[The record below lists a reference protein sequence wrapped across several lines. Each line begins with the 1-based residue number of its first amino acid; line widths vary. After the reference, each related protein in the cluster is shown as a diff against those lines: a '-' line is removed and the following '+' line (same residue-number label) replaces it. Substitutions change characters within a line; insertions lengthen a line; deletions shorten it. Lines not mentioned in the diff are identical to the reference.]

1 MHGKEKVGRGVGKG
15 ATSDQGH
22 QKTRTVGRGAKGEH
36 LLCRLPEMPGV
47 RQAAVSFWQ
56 FLQHV
61 HELGEGRSLL
71 LFKGPA
77 EEKNVLKRSQYVI
90 I

>member
-1 MHGKEKVGRGVGKG
+1 MDRRRLAEELGRE
-15 ATSDQGH
+15 
-22 QKTRTVGRGAKGEH
+22 AKGDRGQRTWAAGGEAKRGH

-47 RQAAVSFWQ
+47 RQAAVSLWQ

-71 LFKGPA
+71 LFKSPA
-77 EEKNVLKRSQYVI
+77 EEKNVLKETSM
-90 I
+90 